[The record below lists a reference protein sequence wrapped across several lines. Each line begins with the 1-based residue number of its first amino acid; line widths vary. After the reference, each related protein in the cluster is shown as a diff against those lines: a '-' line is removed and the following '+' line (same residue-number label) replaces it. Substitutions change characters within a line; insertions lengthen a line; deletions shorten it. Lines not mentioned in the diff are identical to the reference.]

1 MAFFVPLNRPLI
13 FHDIEGLGFPF
24 ATHLILAFSFSKML
38 RSVVVST
45 SEIIGGDI
53 TRRYDIWKKNK
64 FFFVKCSDFYILI
77 ANF

>member
-1 MAFFVPLNRPLI
+1 MLLRPKKTFVTTLEAVFVPLNRPLI

-24 ATHLILAFSFSKML
+24 ATHLILAFLFSKML

-53 TRRYDIWKKNK
+53 TRRYDIWRKK
-64 FFFVKCSDFYILI
+64 IL
-77 ANF
+77 